1 MNHYSTQPTNNPIKL
16 GTMKNKI
23 KLSIIPVLAI
33 LLMTGTSFA
42 QERGNNEARVSP
54 NATVSQNI
62 GTTVVTVTYGRPG
75 IKGRT
80 YFAEGSTL
88 APAGEVWRTG
98 ANESTTIT
106 FSDDVNFGGEEVE
119 AGTYTLFTIPNGD
132 EWTVILNSNL
142 KREDGT
148 PAWGAYGYDEAND
161 VVRVPAALVNNEAPM
176 MEYFLIYFDALSK
189 DNSGYN
195 PRNLVHLNLHWG
207 TTNVAVAISESED

>member
-1 MNHYSTQPTNNPIKL
+1 MNHYSTQPTNNPLKL
-16 GTMKNKI
+16 GTMKNMI

-106 FSDDVNFGGEEVE
+106 FSGDVIFGGEAVE
-119 AGTYTLFTIPNGD
+119 AGTYTLFSIPND
-132 EWTVILNSNL
+132 NEWTVILNSNL
-142 KREDGT
+142 TREDGT
-148 PAWGAYGYDEAND
+148 PAWGAYGYDQSDD
-161 VVRVPAALVNNEAPM
+161 VIRVTAEPAEGSDLEWF
-176 MEYFLIYFDALSK
+176 EIYFNELSDTK
-189 DNSGYN
+189 A
-195 PRNLVHLNLHWG
+195 HLNLHWG
-207 TTNVAVAISESED
+207 TVRVPVPIETE